1 MDLENKKLQ
10 VDILGKQIDS
20 IKARIDAIHKKLLI
34 FLGVGAGSWF
44 YVIKFGESEIFALNL
59 LAVLFFLAFIF
70 AGLGNFAIILKLS
83 KLEQRLSELEE
94 KLENVR

>member
-1 MDLENKKLQ
+1 VTLEEKRLEI
-10 VDILGKQIDS
+10 DIFGKQIDS
-20 IKARIDAIHKKLLI
+20 IKGKIDILHKKLLI

-44 YVIKFGESEIFALNL
+44 YVIKFGESQLFALNL
-59 LAVLFFLAFIF
+59 LAVLFFLAFLF

-83 KLEQRLSELEE
+83 KLEKRLSELEE